1 MPAPAPSPDLP
12 ARLDGLQAA
21 LSAALRALPGARA
34 LYLFGS
40 RAAGRGDGYSDLD
53 LQVVTTDLAASV
65 AARHAALEPLGPL
78 ALEWPIE
85 RAADRWAATLL
96 FARASHYHKVD
107 LGFIAGGA
115 GTARSDLPAGL
126 AAPAVPLW
134 TGNRPPAAL
143 PPAPGPAYLPEPG
156 SPDHLLTGQLLG
168 AVRYVKARKRGQP
181 LTCWRFAA
189 AAVEALAGLLH
200 ARAVG
205 AAPTG
210 RRPTTWEYAA
220 LDALLDRAERDTLLA
235 TLDFSTPAATD
246 RNLHRLLTHVA
257 ALALAD
263 RALPP
268 ADRAPLAAV
277 THDLLAFIGAEL
289 AVA

>member
-1 MPAPAPSPDLP
+1 MRAPAPPPDLP
-12 ARLDGLQAA
+12 ARLDGLQSA
-21 LSAALRALPGARA
+21 LSAALRDLPGAHA

-65 AARHAALEPLGPL
+65 AARHAALAPLGPL

-85 RAADRWAATLL
+85 RAADRCAATLL

-107 LGFIAGGA
+107 LGFIAGAGA
-115 GTARSDLPAGL
+115 ALADLPAGL
-126 AAPAVPLW
+126 AAPAVALW
-134 TGNRPPAAL
+134 TGNRSPAAL

-156 SPDHLLTGQLLG
+156 TPGHLLTGQLLG

-235 TLDFSTPAATD
+235 ALDFSTPAATD
-246 RNLHRLLTHVA
+246 RNLHRLLTHAA
-257 ALALAD
+257 ALVLAD

-268 ADRAPLAAV
+268 DERPALAAV